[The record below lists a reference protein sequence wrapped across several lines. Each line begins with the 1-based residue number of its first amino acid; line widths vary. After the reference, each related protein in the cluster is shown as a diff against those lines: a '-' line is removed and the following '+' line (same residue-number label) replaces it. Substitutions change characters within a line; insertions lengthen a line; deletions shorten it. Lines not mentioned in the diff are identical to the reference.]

1 MKSKHFLMTAVF
13 GCAMM
18 LMMTSCSKDED
29 NSTEGVQA
37 SIIVNTAA
45 LYDELGYRSEMSQMI
60 ANGMLTITDSILIYD
75 NTGKLLVKQ
84 GIETTELKGLNFNL
98 NSVPEGQYTL
108 VLWQSAYATSG
119 GRFWTVSGD
128 SLLSTLSIQKNAKA
142 IPFSGA
148 LGYYASN
155 ITIDKNLNMTITP
168 KLMGTK
174 VHFKIENYTPDCE
187 YDYIITTIEPEYDIV
202 GRYLDPNR
210 SEEDCW
216 IKDTVTSK
224 VHYLSYMNQE
234 MPEFDYIVLTHGDNI
249 KMNLC
254 AKFSEEKNKEMI
266 TNKEKP
272 EVVNIHMPQNHLK
285 INYGEDYTFY
295 YDIARSTWQPF
306 FFGTTEDFKVWKA
319 DRDAGL
325 LVFNPLLK
333 WGCSYQEVLDHV
345 RKTKNFWTITYA
357 YEDMYINNLFGDDK
371 IGYQKFVVANDLL
384 ETYFFRKSEDGQSS
398 LYLVVCHSWWGN
410 TSEEIAINGL
420 LAKGYEYAG
429 KIQLPDETEPLDV
442 YYSPDRKVIAKLK
455 HNNIGS
461 WLFYLSPIEQ

>member
-1 MKSKHFLMTAVF
+1 MKSKHFLRTASLSCVILS
-13 GCAMM
+13 M
-18 LMMTSCSKDED
+18 LTSCSKDEN
-29 NSTEGVQA
+29 NSTDGVQT
-37 SIIVNTAA
+37 SITINTAA
-45 LYDELGYRSEMSQMI
+45 LYDELGYRDEMSQMI
-60 ANGMLTITDSILIYD
+60 ANGTLTVTDSMLIYD
-75 NTGKLLVKQ
+75 STGKLFTKQ
-84 GIETTELKGLNFNL
+84 GIETTGLKGLRFNL
-98 NSVPEGQYTL
+98 DNVPTGQYTM
-108 VLWQSAYATSG
+108 VLWQTAHQPTDD
-119 GRFWTVSGD
+119 RFWKVSGD
-128 SLLSTLSIQKNAKA
+128 SLLSTLRIQKTASV
-142 IPFSGA
+142 IPFEGA
-148 LGYYASN
+148 LGYYASE
-155 ITIDKNLNMTITP
+155 ITVDKNLNMTITP
-168 KLMGTK
+168 KLMGAK

-187 YDYIITTIEPEYDIV
+187 YDYITTTIEPEYDIV

-234 MPEFDYIVLTHGDNI
+234 MPELGYIVLAHGDNI

-272 EVVNIHMPQNHLK
+272 EVVSIHMPQNHLK

-306 FFGTTEDFKVWKA
+306 FFGTTKDFKVWKA